1 MIERLLLVL
10 AGLSL
15 CLYSSGCREEAAY
28 PARPLNMICP
38 WSVGGGTDRVSRQIA
53 FFLEHELD
61 VPVNVINATGGRGV
75 TGHGRIL
82 GARADGY
89 TLGMVTLELNM
100 LHWQDLTSITWQD
113 AEPLLSVNEDAA
125 AIWVRRDSPW
135 SSIDQLLDDVR
146 RNPGQLTAS
155 GTASGGAWH
164 LALAGWL
171 EAAGLKPQD
180 IKWIPMNGSAP
191 SLQELMSGGIDLVC
205 CSLPEARTR
214 LADFRCLA
222 VMSESRVP
230 GWDDVP
236 TMVEMGIDWT
246 LVGWRGLA
254 VPVGTPP
261 DRVRRLVE
269 ALRRIVTGETRI
281 QGKTFPDF
289 MRSEGFNNRW
299 RAPEAFGAFL
309 QTNDAK
315 FGRLLTS
322 PAFATIGTGRVGP
335 MLYPAGL
342 AVIGTL
348 LLGLLVTRHRK
359 ALQATEPAADVHVN
373 RGAAVITLIVM
384 YLLAAEWL
392 GFVLTAGCLLFLMQL
407 LLGAHWL
414 TSLMTTGTF
423 VPVTYYVFA
432 HLLRVPLP
440 RGLIDL

>member
-1 MIERLLLVL
+1 M
-10 AGLSL
+10 
-15 CLYSSGCREEAAY
+15 
-28 PARPLNMICP
+28 
-38 WSVGGGTDRVSRQIA
+38 SRQIA

-82 GARADGY
+82 RARADGY

-135 SSIDQLLDDVR
+135 ATIDDLLDDVR
-146 RNPGQLTAS
+146 QNPGQLTAS

-171 EAAGLKPQD
+171 EAAGLQPQD

-191 SLQELMSGGIDLVC
+191 SLQELLSGGIDLVC

-222 VMSESRVP
+222 VMSETRVP
-230 GWDDVP
+230 GWDDIP
-236 TMVEMGIDWT
+236 TMRESGIDWT

-261 DRVRRLVE
+261 ERVQRLVA
-269 ALRRIVTGETRI
+269 ALRRIVTGQTQFR
-281 QGKTFPDF
+281 GKTFPEF

-299 RAPEAFGAFL
+299 REPDEFRGFL

-322 PAFATIGTGRVGP
+322 PAFATIGAGRIGP
-335 MLYPAGL
+335 MVYPSGL
-342 AVIGTL
+342 AVIGMVLIGYLMMRPGWKRDTTESSGDAIGDATGL
-348 LLGLLVTRHRK
+348 TGQLHIGRGAVVVLLVMT
-359 ALQATEPAADVHVN
+359 
-373 RGAAVITLIVM
+373 
-384 YLLAAEWL
+384 YLFAAESW
-392 GFVLTAGCLLFLMQL
+392 GFMLTAGGLLFLMQM
-407 LLGAHWL
+407 LLGTRWQ
-414 TSLMTTGTF
+414 TSLMITLAF

-432 HLLRVPLP
+432 HVLRVPLP